1 MIQGIY
7 TASQGMTPLLD
18 KQDQIANNLANIQTT
33 GFKQSSL
40 FMKTLQKCLAND
52 AQQPFVNSEIQPDD
66 VYVDY
71 SEGTMIKTG
80 SPLDVFIKGSGF
92 LTVMT
97 SDGIR
102 YTRNGNLSLNAEGFI
117 VTSDGSRVMGKDGFI
132 RVDQDSNAAVSIND
146 YGEVIQDDDVKGIL
160 RISDFKKP
168 YKLLREG
175 NSYFKPQQPDN
186 PVVESQGY
194 AVKQGF
200 LEGSNVNIIK
210 NMVDMI
216 STYRNYEADSKAL
229 LSQDETLEKAVS
241 EVGKV
246 S

>member
-18 KQDQIANNLANIQTT
+18 KQDQIANNLANLQTT
-33 GFKQSSL
+33 GFKQSGL
-40 FMKTLQKCLAND
+40 FVKTFQKYLSND
-52 AQQPFVNSEIQPDD
+52 SRQPFVNSEIKPDD

-71 SEGTMIKTG
+71 SEGAMIKTG
-80 SPLDVFIKGSGF
+80 SPLDLFIKGSGF

-97 SDGIR
+97 QDGIR
-102 YTRNGNLSLNAEGFI
+102 YTRNGNLSLNADGFLT
-117 VTSDGSRVMGKDGFI
+117 TSDGSRIMGKDGFV
-132 RVDQDSNAAVSIND
+132 RVDTKSASPVSIND
-146 YGEVIQDDDVKGIL
+146 YGEVIQDADVKGML

-175 NSYFKPQQPDN
+175 NSYFKPQQPDS
-186 PVVESQGY
+186 PVVQSQGF
-194 AVKQGF
+194 AIKQGY
-200 LEGSNVNIIK
+200 LEGSNVNTIK

-216 STYRNYEADSKAL
+216 STYRNFEADQKAI
-229 LSQDETLEKAVS
+229 LSQEETLQKAVE

>member
-33 GFKQSSL
+33 GFKQSGL
-40 FMKTLQKCLAND
+40 FITTFQKCLSND
-52 AQQPFVNSEIQPDD
+52 SQQPFVNSEIKPDD

-80 SPLDVFIKGSGF
+80 SPMDVFVKGSGF

-102 YTRNGNLSLNAEGFI
+102 YTRNGNLSLNADGFM
-117 VTSDGSRVMGKDGFI
+117 VTSDGSKVMGRDGFI
-132 RVDQDSNAAVSIND
+132 HIDSKSPGAVSINEF
-146 YGEVIQDDDVKGIL
+146 GEIIQDADIKGIL
-160 RISDFKKP
+160 KISDFKKP

-175 NSYFKPQQPDN
+175 NSYFKPKLPDN
-186 PVVESQGY
+186 PVLDSQGY

-216 STYRNYEADSKAL
+216 SNYRSYEADQKAL

-241 EVGKV
+241 EIGKV